1 MAITCTFSIYLYDFC
16 THCHFYFLYGI
27 ENERTQSAIETIK
40 VNYILEVNIF
50 ASKTVFGIFSVLLK
64 WISVCTKP
72 IVADIEKIG
81 NCLVFI
87 IENKPPLF

>member
-1 MAITCTFSIYLYDFC
+1 MAITCTFCIYLHDFC

-27 ENERTQSAIETIK
+27 ENEQTQSAIETIK
-40 VNYILEVNIF
+40 VNDILEVNIF
-50 ASKTVFGIFSVLLK
+50 ANKTMFGIFSALLK

-72 IVADIEKIG
+72 IVADIEKIR
-81 NCLVFI
+81 NCFVFI